1 MGSSAVSS
9 AGRRRGTLVLSPK
22 RPLERGFF
30 VRHDED
36 VEEEPE
42 QRAVDDEA
50 PIAHQHRLTQD
61 DGNDRD
67 VLLDYAHNG
76 RDRSPRDSGSAR
88 WARGCRDPAARKRAN
103 ASTSPG
109 TPARIII
116 APMPRVSSRPRNGGR
131 SCQPVIDH
139 GTSPASVHGATT
151 KKTAEPRTAM
161 VRCTA
166 VPDTRCEVIPT
177 SPSWFPVV
185 IRVPTRSPCY
195 PKSGNRARLKPE
207 CHGGNEAQ
215 G

>member
-1 MGSSAVSS
+1 MGAGVPRPCSA
-9 AGRRRGTLVLSPK
+9 
-22 RPLERGFF
+22 
-30 VRHDED
+30 
-36 VEEEPE
+36 
-42 QRAVDDEA
+42 
-50 PIAHQHRLTQD
+50 
-61 DGNDRD
+61 
-67 VLLDYAHNG
+67 
-76 RDRSPRDSGSAR
+76 
-88 WARGCRDPAARKRAN
+88 KRAN

-166 VPDTRCEVIPT
+166 VPDTLPT

-215 G
+215 GREVVPSEFIVARCDAPEVLEPAVAALDDVAIRLGLLRVTYAF